1 MYEQS
6 PTTIEFNTMHYGQQ
20 KHCNMQLLLVVINKF
35 TYIHGALPLVNAGS
49 ELLVLSYQSGH
60 KQI

>member
-6 PTTIEFNTMHYGQQ
+6 HTTIEFTTMHCGQQ
-20 KHCNMQLLLVVINKF
+20 KHCNMQLLLVVIKF